1 MTKPYLFMWCLHY
14 SHILVIF
21 YQAYLFSC
29 SDIISSSNLC
39 NHLGI
44 YKQRNVIFQVN
55 YTAFGKTLCLE
66 GARCVC
72 STQEVWYGWRHR
84 VREFWDIAITVH
96 AWSKAKGKPLM
107 WFISEWRWEE
117 IDHRRYIGRLFLESV
132 SIVRVKDD
140 DENMNQGIS
149 IKYF

>member
-55 YTAFGKTLCLE
+55 YTAFGKTY
-66 GARCVC
+66 
-72 STQEVWYGWRHR
+72 VWKEPGVFAVLRKFGMD
-84 VREFWDIAITVH
+84 EDT
-96 AWSKAKGKPLM
+96 
-107 WFISEWRWEE
+107 EW
-117 IDHRRYIGRLFLESV
+117 ESFE
-132 SIVRVKDD
+132 R
-140 DENMNQGIS
+140 
-149 IKYF
+149 